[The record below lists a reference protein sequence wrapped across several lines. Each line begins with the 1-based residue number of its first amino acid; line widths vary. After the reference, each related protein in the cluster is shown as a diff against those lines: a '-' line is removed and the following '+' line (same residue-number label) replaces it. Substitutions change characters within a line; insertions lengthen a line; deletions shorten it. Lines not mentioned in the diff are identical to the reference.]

1 MEIALWCDIRV
12 MASDAYMGV
21 YCRRWGVPLVDG
33 GTVRLPRLIGHG
45 RALDIILTGRKVTAE
60 ECHRI
65 GLCERLVAPGQARQE
80 AEALAAEI
88 ATFPQLCVRA
98 DRASVYAQH
107 GRSIEEGMRGE
118 FAGGQLPLQEE
129 GLAGATRFSSGSGRH
144 GDFDDGPS

>member
-1 MEIALWCDIRV
+1 MNFPSNPVLAVFLSRIIALSLFTFACEQPV
-12 MASDAYMGV
+12 EPAE
-21 YCRRWGVPLVDG
+21 LVLLNG
-33 GTVRLPRLIGHG
+33 K
-45 RALDIILTGRKVTAE
+45 ILTVDEHK
-60 ECHRI
+60 
-65 GLCERLVAPGQARQE
+65 PE